1 MGFDLNPINERI
13 RRLNPGFEARLMPV
27 NRDIIEI
34 WFEGRLT
41 AFIVDLREPSIG
53 LAGYVGGETVN
64 GIPFASEEPLGLVF
78 DLSSKKDLNDS
89 STPEELAEC
98 LAVAIELRQQ
108 RAIAPDAKEARG
120 SPQLR
125 GDESLRGRL
134 TDDRRRNWHWAN
146 DPYWTEALDRYV
158 RRRKRRRKITIDID
172 RMEALIY
179 RGDISPAYRLMDAM
193 CSVRECEG
201 GEGYRGAPRLVL
213 ALLQLLSEVDAGGEP
228 DTQDDSDAVQ
238 QATGH

>member
-1 MGFDLNPINERI
+1 MGFDLNPINKRI

-34 WFEGRLT
+34 WFEGRRT
-41 AFIVDLREPSIG
+41 AFIVDLREPMIG
-53 LAGYVGGETVN
+53 LAGYGGGETMN
-64 GIPFASEEPLGLVF
+64 GIPFASEEPLGLVLH
-78 DLSSKKDLNDS
+78 LSSKKDLHDA

-98 LAVAIELRQQ
+98 LAVAIELRQR
-108 RAIAPDAKEARG
+108 RATATDAEEARG
-120 SPQLR
+120 TPPAA
-125 GDESLRGRL
+125 
-134 TDDRRRNWHWAN
+134 RNRHWAN
-146 DPYWTEALDRYV
+146 DPYWTESLDRYV

-172 RMEALIY
+172 RMEAFIY

-228 DTQDDSDAVQ
+228 DTQ
-238 QATGH
+238 